1 MPEAIAR
8 KRQGANIVNSKKAGS
23 AIGAII
29 CVVAVMASMK
39 HGPSVL
45 PKPAPT
51 PAPISAAVEIQ
62 APAQAAVGELVV
74 LSVEDSDASSFSW
87 QVVPPTKHFMVID
100 DGRRA
105 VFSAPNPGDY
115 LFIVGAAK
123 GDTVDLKT
131 HKLTIEGSVPT
142 PAPSPTP
149 AGDLGTKV
157 SSLAASTKLDKAS
170 ASTIATSFLSVSS
183 TVSAGALTDPADI
196 VQATKKAVQAALG
209 PNASAATPFLQ
220 GLQVELKAQA
230 DAGKLP
236 DATAH
241 AQAWRE
247 IAAALHVYAVSP

>member
-1 MPEAIAR
+1 MD
-8 KRQGANIVNSKKAGS
+8 SKKAGS

-29 CVVAVMASMK
+29 CVAAVLASFK
-39 HGPSVL
+39 HGPNLL
-45 PKPAPT
+45 PKPAPA
-51 PAPISAAVEIQ
+51 PAPISAAVEIS

-100 DGRRA
+100 NGRRA

-123 GDTVDLKT
+123 ADSVDLKT
-131 HKLTIEGSVPT
+131 HKLHVEGSVPT

-149 AGDLGTKV
+149 AGDLGTKI
-157 SSLAASTKLDKAS
+157 SSLAASTKLDKAN
-170 ASTIATSFLSVSS
+170 ASTIATSFLSVASA
-183 TVSAGALTDPADI
+183 VSAGAITDPADI
-196 VQATKKAVQAALG
+196 VQATKQAVQSALG
-209 PNASAATPFLQ
+209 PNASAAMPFLQ
-220 GLQVELKAQA
+220 GLQTELKARA
-230 DAGKLP
+230 DSGKLP
-236 DATAH
+236 DAAAH

>member
-1 MPEAIAR
+1 MRIE
-8 KRQGANIVNSKKAGS
+8 QLSHGAFMDSKKAGS

-29 CVVAVMASMK
+29 CVAAVMASFK
-39 HGPSVL
+39 HGPDLL
-45 PKPAPT
+45 PKPAPA
-51 PAPISAAVEIQ
+51 PAPLSAAVEIS

-123 GDTVDLKT
+123 ADSVDLKT
-131 HKLTIEGSVPT
+131 HKLTVGAPV
-142 PAPSPTP
+142 PSPTP
-149 AGDLGTKV
+149 APLGDLSAKV
-157 SSLAASTKLDKAS
+157 SAIAISTKLGKPDAVVIS
-170 ASTIATSFLSVSS
+170 SSFENVAAA
-183 TVSAGALTDPADI
+183 VSAGAMTDPADI
-196 VQATKKAVQAALG
+196 VQATKKAVQASLG
-209 PNASAATPFLQ
+209 PNVPAATPFLQ
-220 GLQVELKAQA
+220 GLQAELKSQA

-236 DATAH
+236 DAAAH

-247 IAAALHVYAVSP
+247 IAAALHVYAVGP